1 MAEDPTAQANHPAAD
16 AAARAGAAARAPLAP
31 AGLVALGAAGR
42 CAARGDRRGPAAA
55 ARAADPARGDTQPI
69 EVVKGFAAAIEA
81 KDADRLLALVEPT
94 VYRREISPEVR
105 AYVEYLEEV
114 RFDNPRYELL
124 DNDGERAHVRW
135 TANMVY
141 TLNLGDER
149 KSSGERPIDMT
160 FELAKFEGVWYLHSA
175 KMPN

>member
-1 MAEDPTAQANHPAAD
+1 MAESPTARKPTTQPLTPPPELAPPPPPRPALPRWWRWALL
-16 AAARAGAAARAPLAP
+16 AGALLLAV
-31 AGLVALGAAGR
+31 GVALLLLR
-42 CAARGDRRGPAAA
+42 N
-55 ARAADPARGDTQPI
+55 ADPRGDTRPI

-94 VYRREISPEVR
+94 IYRREISPEVR
-105 AYVEYLEEV
+105 AYVEYLEQA
-114 RFDNPRYELL
+114 RFENARYELL

-135 TANMVY
+135 TANMIY

-149 KSSGERPIDMT
+149 KSGERPIDMT
-160 FELAKFEGVWYLHSA
+160 FELAKFEGQWYLHSA